1 MQNEAT
7 KLANLNKHLEDIDK
21 KCLEQSEKIL
31 TNGNL
36 TPDEIVVMQRKQLEY
51 NTAYQW
57 LLNIKNHFFPSQII
71 TQRNGIGN

>member
-51 NTAYQW
+51 NTPTLWGSTFMPPTTTASAAGTSATRQ
-57 LLNIKNHFFPSQII
+57 
-71 TQRNGIGN
+71 